1 MICLS
6 ADHYPYGMTE
16 AEYEELAGKSLSQ
29 GMDTFRNS
37 LVLWNS
43 SMAQEEPVHVEK
55 VCGAMDL
62 LPTLLNLFGFDYD
75 ARMYAGRDIFSD
87 QEGMVIFNDR
97 SYVTDMAEYKRGS
110 DVIWKK
116 DQDGNDLV
124 PDEQKEDY
132 LQEKKQE
139 VKNRYQF
146 SAYVLQ
152 ENYYQDIEQAVI
164 LPAEE

>member
-1 MICLS
+1 
-6 ADHYPYGMTE
+6 
-16 AEYEELAGKSLSQ
+16 
-29 GMDTFRNS
+29 
-37 LVLWNS
+37 
-43 SMAQEEPVHVEK
+43 
-55 VCGAMDL
+55 
-62 LPTLLNLFGFDYD
+62 
-75 ARMYAGRDIFSD
+75 
-87 QEGMVIFNDR
+87 MVIFNDR

-124 PDEQKEDY
+124 PDERKEDY

>member
-1 MICLS
+1 M
-6 ADHYPYGMTE
+6 
-16 AEYEELAGKSLSQ
+16 
-29 GMDTFRNS
+29 
-37 LVLWNS
+37 
-43 SMAQEEPVHVEK
+43 
-55 VCGAMDL
+55 
-62 LPTLLNLFGFDYD
+62 
-75 ARMYAGRDIFSD
+75 
-87 QEGMVIFNDR
+87 
-97 SYVTDMAEYKRGS
+97 
-110 DVIWKK
+110 
-116 DQDGNDLV
+116 